1 MLAKSLPYL
10 SLALAVW
17 LTFCPD
23 ARDYLPEI
31 RITPRTKETRREMNP
46 IDRLELFAEWS
57 RLQAEYSRETAG
69 PDRVITGLE
78 PRRIAA
84 FRDDHIPAPEN
95 PQSRLSEAGPDSRLV
110 AAPVEELSLVP
121 ASPVMKVTPENSRF
135 KPVKTTR
142 YDPPVRSAPPPVQPV
157 RGDQLF
163 ISMKQARRHSPGFSS
178 DAAMAALSVEAE
190 CDDEYV
196 PLSAVP
202 RRGRAVPFYAASPY
216 PELPAKGVYVWGD
229 GKIVRESLSEFD
241 YMHTPYRQNKTVYSL
256 GIKKD
261 WSVDSVIGAS
271 VDIVDSTV
279 KSRAVGDYRENDIN
293 GFVLNAHYDGTLFGK
308 YPVSLK
314 GFYGRFD
321 TEGSGSVYR
330 RDAVDVWREEKHRS
344 ELYGGSA
351 RIGIPLVTK
360 NDFRILPEVCVEYQE
375 LHGREYTYA
384 VGGTAN
390 HVPEVT
396 TKSLAVPLT
405 VTVRK
410 DYLHPWGVFTPYL
423 KGGLVKEFDDSSI
436 GVRTFNASSIVA
448 DYDDAYRQ
456 VMDFTTSYDKFYQ
469 VGAGFTARTVGGWE
483 VAADYQR
490 RFIRDWHDDSFTLEL
505 GRNF

>member
-1 MLAKSLPYL
+1 MLAKSLPYISL
-10 SLALAVW
+10 SLAVW

-23 ARDYLPEI
+23 ARNYLPEI
-31 RITPRTKETRREMNP
+31 RITPRTKEKRREMNP
-46 IDRLELFAEWS
+46 VERLELFAEWS
-57 RLQAEYSRETAG
+57 RLHAEYSRETPSPARVGAG
-69 PDRVITGLE
+69 QEPGLTAALMNDHRLTPEKPE
-78 PRRIAA
+78 PRLAEVVP
-84 FRDDHIPAPEN
+84 DN
-95 PQSRLSEAGPDSRLV
+95 RLA

-121 ASPVMKVTPENSRF
+121 ASPAMKVTPENSRF

-142 YDPPVRSAPPPVQPV
+142 YDPPVRPAAPPVQTV

-163 ISMKQARRHSPGFSS
+163 SSMKQARLKTPGFSS

-190 CDDEYV
+190 CEDEYI

-216 PELPAKGVYVWGD
+216 PELPAKGIYVWAD
-229 GKIVRESLSEFD
+229 GEIARESLSTFD
-241 YMHTPYRQNKTVYSL
+241 YMHNPYRQNKTVYSV

-261 WSVDSVIGAS
+261 WSVDSIIGAS
-271 VDIVDSTV
+271 VDVVDSTV
-279 KSRAVGDYRENDIN
+279 KARAVGDYRETDIN

-321 TEGSGSVYR
+321 NEGSGSVYR
-330 RDAVDVWREEKHRS
+330 LDTVDVWREEKHRS

-351 RIGIPLVTK
+351 RIGLPLVAG
-360 NDFRILPEVCVEYQE
+360 NDFRILPEVGVEYQE

-384 VGGTAN
+384 VGGTST

-436 GVRTFNASSIVA
+436 GVRTYNASSIVA
-448 DYDDAYRQ
+448 DYDNAYRQ